1 MSHLLAGMHK
11 DVILHNQAGYEEY
24 CGKPVLFPKDYADT
38 EQGDFLNQL
47 EPNAPDLDNRIAR
60 YRFMGGYFIPYL
72 EYRAFDKKDLAFRHL
87 DNVWLRLQEFLKASK
102 MPRMASYANLFKTDK
117 KWLASFSPE
126 VLCRELKANFACF
139 NGMALENPN
148 DLVAAIDRR
157 GATSES
163 IAADMIPGVGKR
175 LTSDGK
181 VKCVI
186 SLFALLSWM
195 SRSTAHVVSV
205 GKPTLATHKQYTA
218 VHIAVN
224 HFCQMLDDK
233 LFDGELI
240 KVSDFVY
247 VLDEIRSEVQKT
259 ISVSKNKSFTSN
271 DALEFNKADKAMKAL
286 KAFDSTAFGFD
297 NVLYR
302 RIPESSSIYRELE
315 LLNVCAKRC
324 LCFPASIAP
333 EQAIVE
339 KHAYEEQKKKASN
352 AVTGI
357 KKGTGLDLT
366 IMKLFKEMTEFF
378 EFTIAA
384 EVLVPEVYDRLKLRF
399 KNAEEPVPT
408 IIGMNA
414 PKKTAIKR

>member
-1 MSHLLAGMHK
+1 
-11 DVILHNQAGYEEY
+11 
-24 CGKPVLFPKDYADT
+24 
-38 EQGDFLNQL
+38 
-47 EPNAPDLDNRIAR
+47 
-60 YRFMGGYFIPYL
+60 
-72 EYRAFDKKDLAFRHL
+72 
-87 DNVWLRLQEFLKASK
+87 
-102 MPRMASYANLFKTDK
+102 
-117 KWLASFSPE
+117 
-126 VLCRELKANFACF
+126 
-139 NGMALENPN
+139 
-148 DLVAAIDRR
+148 
-157 GATSES
+157 
-163 IAADMIPGVGKR
+163 
-175 LTSDGK
+175 
-181 VKCVI
+181 
-186 SLFALLSWM
+186 
-195 SRSTAHVVSV
+195 
-205 GKPTLATHKQYTA
+205 
-218 VHIAVN
+218 
-224 HFCQMLDDK
+224 MLDDK